1 MFCVDLPKKKKYL
14 KIFRNKIVSKF
25 GSVAELEKLDGN
37 YKKKTKDD
45 VNQRFINEEIVQSKI
60 APVSKGSSIP
70 VKKVKTIKKHSK
82 VRKDLNVQ
90 DVVQH
95 RPTVGDIEWGEEKR
109 DTEREVEDIDDE
121 CVEEDDDDDEQE
133 IDANDVIKEI
143 STLALEDVQ
152 HLSSLDQSD
161 PIVLI
166 SSGDDDYSGDIDE
179 FILIEAPNNYT
190 AARHQQEMMQQQQQR
205 KQNEIFHENK
215 TISTTTTREYDT
227 EGREIVTIRRE
238 ECGPDGEIIVTE
250 EIHDSSDYPQPSH
263 GSHFIQSYGSDTDE
277 QLSPV
282 DETTQDDQILSCSKT
297 LENNSR
303 QQSKT
308 LGSSS
313 GSDVA
318 LHERGAESSEDETG
332 TVIWFLSRKK
342 NIFVVN
348 FYLIFFC

>member
-1 MFCVDLPKKKKYL
+1 MA
-14 KIFRNKIVSKF
+14 IV
-25 GSVAELEKLDGN
+25 ELEKLDEI
-37 YKKKTKDD
+37 KKENDI
-45 VNQRFINEEIVQSKI
+45 NQRFINEEKFESKI
-60 APVSKGSSIP
+60 PVAASKASSIP

-109 DTEREVEDIDDE
+109 DTEREVEDIDDDE
-121 CVEEDDDDDEQE
+121 DEVVEEEDDELELDP
-133 IDANDVIKEI
+133 NDVIKEI

-152 HLSSLDQSD
+152 QLSSLDQSD

-190 AARHQQEMMQQQQQR
+190 QARHQMQQRREQLQQEQ
-205 KQNEIFHENK
+205 EAYHENQ
-215 TISTTTTREYDT
+215 TISTTTTREFDA
-227 EGREIVTIRRE
+227 EGRETVTIRRE
-238 ECGPDGEIIVTE
+238 EYGPDGEIIVTE
-250 EIHDSSDYPQPSH
+250 ETHDSNDYPPTL
-263 GSHFIQSYGSDTDE
+263 GSHTINSGSDTDE

-282 DETTQDDQILSCSKT
+282 DEIHERHLG
-297 LENNSR
+297 NNSKQHMENSR
-303 QQSKT
+303 GQSKT

-318 LHERGAESSEDETG
+318 LHEPGAADSSEDETG
-332 TVIWFLSRKK
+332 TVLV
-342 NIFVVN
+342 FV
-348 FYLIFFC
+348 